1 MYTNFINPACGR
13 DDWIWTSYLSL
24 IRRVRLPLRLHL
36 YIGADKE
43 NRTPNLC
50 ITSAMLCQ
58 IELCQQ
64 NGRGYKNRTYVCES
78 QSLMP
83 CHLANPLKQERKNG
97 KPFLLSTKVQRYL
110 QGLDISFCFLNT
122 HVSYFGIIAMLVV
135 FIAQRFPNLFSHN
148 ITSWF
153 DLFIVYHR
161 LIKMSSL
168 RKNIFINFLL
178 TDTWQK

>member
-1 MYTNFINPACGR
+1 M
-13 DDWIWTSYLSL
+13 
-24 IRRVRLPLRLHL
+24 RLPLRLHL

-50 ITSAMLCQ
+50 ITSAMLYQ
-58 IELCQQ
+58 IELYQQ
-64 NGRGYKNRTYVCES
+64 NGRGCKNRTYVCES

-83 CHLANPLKQERKNG
+83 CHLANPLNKKGKME

-122 HVSYFGIIAMLVV
+122 HISHLGIIAMLVV
-135 FIAQRFPNLFSHN
+135 LVAQRFPNLFSHY

-161 LIKMSSL
+161 LIVLSSI
-168 RKNIFINFLL
+168 RKNIFYKFLP
-178 TDTWQK
+178 TDT